1 LYGFVDAL
9 PDLLPQH
16 VPALRRYAR
25 ALVGDVQ
32 MADDLVQDCLERALS
47 RAHLWRRPGNLRAW
61 LFTIMHNLHANDRRR
76 AASRPRAASID
87 DVMEP
92 GRPASQIESM
102 AAREMLTA
110 LRHLSLEHRQVLL
123 LVALEGMSYAEIA
136 GVLGVPIGTVM
147 SRLSRARE
155 RLRMAGG
162 ERGAAP
168 RSGV

>member
-1 LYGFVDAL
+1 MGFVDAL

-32 MADDLVQDCLERALS
+32 LADDLVQDCLERALS

-76 AASRPRAASID
+76 TASRPRAASID
-87 DVMEP
+87 DVLEP
-92 GRPASQIESM
+92 GRPASQIESL
-102 AAREMLTA
+102 AAREMLAA
-110 LRHLSLEHRQVLL
+110 LRLLSLEHRQVLL

-136 GVLGVPIGTVM
+136 EVLGVPIGTVM

-155 RLRMAGG
+155 RLRSVGG